1 MFFVYSNQSNLEGI
15 YAFFFS
21 ITYSYN
27 PPLQVV
33 KWGIDQR
40 KPLQNREKSSK
51 ALWGISPNQVGTPE
65 NNNANEKNT
74 ASKLTI
80 RQRLCFQ
87 FVAQ

>member
-1 MFFVYSNQSNLEGI
+1 ML
-15 YAFFFS
+15 FFFS

-51 ALWGISPNQVGTPE
+51 ALWGISPKQVGTPE
-65 NNNANEKNT
+65 NNNTNEKTQPQN
-74 ASKLTI
+74 
-80 RQRLCFQ
+80 
-87 FVAQ
+87 